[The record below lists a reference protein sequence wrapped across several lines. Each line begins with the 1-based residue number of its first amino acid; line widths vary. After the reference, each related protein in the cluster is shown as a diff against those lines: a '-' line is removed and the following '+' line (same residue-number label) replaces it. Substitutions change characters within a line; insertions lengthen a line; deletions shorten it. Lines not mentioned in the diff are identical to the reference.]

1 MTVIDLKVFE
11 NIAEDDHCDGKHGK
25 HCQCMVRV
33 TAALDYYG
41 VLVIG
46 ALGNQL
52 VDDPKAVFTD
62 FCEKVYPKKYF
73 LNDYIHWVLHHK
85 DEEEITKLRSSLHF
99 ICESAKLCGATTR
112 HYRDRRVTTDEND
125 GEERNVFMEKMD
137 SIHFNVFH
145 LNELG
150 LRISSEDL
158 KIEIT
163 ENDEGK
169 DEEHLKELQLKRMA
183 EVIATKRELFGA
195 ERLDEDTNF
204 KFTIQVQEMGK
215 DKGVAESIGMSK
227 FSLVNHLTIITFQV
241 FNVFFFSSLRR
252 KHKE

>member
-1 MTVIDLKVFE
+1 M
-11 NIAEDDHCDGKHGK
+11 
-25 HCQCMVRV
+25 

-46 ALGNQL
+46 ALGSQL

-85 DEEEITKLRSSLHF
+85 DEAEITQLRSNLHF

-112 HYRDRRVTTDEND
+112 HYRDRRVTTNEND
-125 GEERNVFMEKMD
+125 GEERNVFIEKMD

-163 ENDEGK
+163 ENDKGK
-169 DEEHLKELQLKRMA
+169 DEEHLKELKLKRMA
-183 EVIATKRELFGA
+183 EIIAMKRQFFSA
-195 ERLDEDTNF
+195 ERLDGDNNL
-204 KFTIQVQEMGK
+204 KFTLQIQEMAK
-215 DKGVAESIGMSK
+215 DANVAGGSGMSK
-227 FSLVNHLTIITFQV
+227 YTVSFRIST
-241 FNVFFFSSLRR
+241 
-252 KHKE
+252 